1 MNKLIIVMASV
12 LSLVALLA
20 AGCVPA
26 PMVASTGTIEVLV
39 TDAPPREEV
48 TSIMVTLVEVQVHK
62 ASAEREQVSGTDNQ
76 TPEQEQQQVQQG
88 NGEWI
93 TIDMSGNTTFD
104 LLQIQGIEQFLGES
118 EVEAAKYTQVRLVV
132 DKIQVRLGSGN
143 LTDATLPSKELKL
156 VHPFDVI
163 AGETIALVID
173 FDADKMVTVTG
184 AGKIIVKPVIKLTV
198 RKEEP
203 TGQKGEQET
212 KETLT
217 LEDTIWVL
225 ESYGD
230 SNNLNTVLEDT
241 GITAEFK
248 SAEGKIGGSAGCNS
262 YFVGYE
268 INKNELTIIPPI
280 GSTMMACPE
289 PVMEQERKYLE
300 AIEAAESYEIE
311 GDKLR
316 INCGEQVLIFNQK

>member
-1 MNKLIIVMASV
+1 MILGMLVLVVGACAQPAPLPVPEVNGTIIVY
-12 LSLVALLA
+12 
-20 AGCVPA
+20 
-26 PMVASTGTIEVLV
+26 V

-62 ASAEREQVSGTDNQ
+62 ASAEQEQASGTDNQ
-76 TPEQEQQQVQQG
+76 TQEQEQQQVQQG
-88 NGEWI
+88 NGEWT

-118 EVEAAKYTQVRLVV
+118 EVGAAKYTQVRLVV

-198 RKEEP
+198 RKEKP

-217 LEDTIWVL
+217 LEDTTWVL

-230 SNNLNTVLEDT
+230 PNNLNTILEDID
-241 GITAEFK
+241 ITVEFK

-262 YFVGYE
+262 YFAGYE

-311 GDKLR
+311 GGKLR
-316 INCGEQVLIFNQK
+316 IQCGEQLLIFNQK